1 MQRLRLLRRTPSG
14 QGVAIVVVQQAARAV
29 RHCSRHRAHV
39 TVPHA
44 FRTAPK
50 LLVLRSNHHRR
61 YCVFHSTSIPTRRVN
76 FNVSLL
82 CLLWPTQSVQRSLRL
97 IGGAVQER
105 LTFDARLRESA
116 SAFGRPC
123 AHRRPEFQLSADGWI
138 RRYINARTP
147 LCLLSLS

>member
-14 QGVAIVVVQQAARAV
+14 QGVVVVQQAAQARSSASQPA
-29 RHCSRHRAHV
+29 SRTRDCAPRVPHRAEA
-39 TVPHA
+39 T
-44 FRTAPK
+44 
-50 LLVLRSNHHRR
+50 RSA
-61 YCVFHSTSIPTRRVN
+61 IQPPPT
-76 FNVSLL
+76 LL
-82 CLLWPTQSVQRSLRL
+82 CLPLHIDSNSMGQSQCYLVVFALANSVRPRL

-123 AHRRPEFQLSADGWI
+123 AHRRSESQLSADGWI
-138 RRYINARTP
+138 CRYINARTP